1 MKKRRRRGSETIAFL
16 HEEALREEGLAIQWK
31 QQEVEEKNLASYLD
45 QQKSIMEVMHDQQQ
59 QQSQIS
65 MAVVDKPKKL
75 DPCTQQ
81 YFPLFTTL
89 CHNLM
94 CYSFFLRINPLCC

>member
-1 MKKRRRRGSETIAFL
+1 M
-16 HEEALREEGLAIQWK
+16 
-31 QQEVEEKNLASYLD
+31 EEKNLASSYLD

-65 MAVVDKPKKL
+65 MAVVDKPNKL

-89 CHNLM
+89 CYNLM
-94 CYSFFLRINPLCC
+94 CQLFLRINPLLLRKTPFNSEVYQT